1 METRSAK
8 SGTGEGREEKQV
20 VVAVIRQ
27 SALFVVV
34 EMSCVPES
42 GQWVSSDTVL
52 HFSKKLAW

>member
-20 VVAVIRQ
+20 VVAIIRQ

-42 GQWVSSDTVL
+42 VPVG
-52 HFSKKLAW
+52 